1 MSDSKENVD
10 VLKMYGEDSTTKR
23 DEFLKNLAY
32 TEILFNNK
40 FMPMGSGCRHFVF
53 SLSIQQIFPLFLA
66 NNAWRSVL
74 RTTTANHRGR
84 TADDS

>member
-1 MSDSKENVD
+1 MRRRHAPDQPLYRLGDKVSCRPV
-10 VLKMYGEDSTTKR
+10 KR

-53 SLSIQQIFPLFLA
+53 PLSIQQTFPLIVRYPEK
-66 NNAWRSVL
+66 NNSKQQGEKNL
-74 RTTTANHRGR
+74 
-84 TADDS
+84 